1 VRRHDVTVRYPVDLA
16 LQGFHLRH
24 KRAHAL
30 LARDFVGWLR
40 FEFLGTAAATGV
52 LAALVE
58 PRTEEGLADEL
69 GVIDKALL
77 GALLRVGESVGE
89 LSLTDGRWRLR
100 GLRAR
105 AMVDPA
111 VDGLA
116 ALPEEAALYGTDVY
130 RRLGDRLAGDPPGDY
145 LREHGELVA
154 RTSRLVEPILAAL
167 IANVVRAYR
176 PARVLEVGC
185 GSGVN
190 LRHVANSSAEVTGV
204 GVDVDPDV
212 ADLAER
218 NLAGWALADRFAIHV
233 GDVRDLPDELAGPWD
248 LVMALQNIYYFDG
261 PDRLD
266 VLGHLRRLAAGGAV
280 VIATAVAGTGDPAA
294 AHLDAVLRS
303 TVGNTGL
310 PTVDELRDDLTT
322 AGFGTVDERHLA
334 PFQPMRAV
342 VAS

>member
-1 VRRHDVTVRYPVDLA
+1 VTVRYPVDLA
-16 LQGFHLRH
+16 LEGFHLRH

-30 LARDFVGWLR
+30 LARDFVSWLR
-40 FEFLGTAAATGV
+40 IEFLGTAAATGV

-58 PRTEEGLADEL
+58 PRSEDELTDEL
-69 GVIDKALL
+69 GVTDRALL
-77 GALLRVGESVGE
+77 GALLRLGESVGE
-89 LSLTDGRWRLR
+89 LSLAHGRWRLR

-116 ALPEEAALYGTDVY
+116 ALPEEAVLYGTDVY
-130 RRLGDRLAGDPPGDY
+130 RRLGDRLAGEPQGDY

-154 RTSRLVEPILAAL
+154 RTSRLVEPLLGPLVAD
-167 IANVVRAYR
+167 VVRAYK

-190 LRHVANSSAEVTGV
+190 LRHVARASAEVTGV
-204 GVDVDPDV
+204 GLDIDP
-212 ADLAER
+212 ASAALAER
-218 NLAGWALADRFAIHV
+218 NLAGWSLADRFTVHV
-233 GDVRDLPDELAGPWD
+233 GDVRDLSDDLTGPWD
-248 LVMALQNIYYFDG
+248 LVLAFQNIYYFDG
-261 PDRLD
+261 SDRLD
-266 VLGHLRRLAAGGAV
+266 VLAHLRRLAKGGAV
-280 VIATAVAGTGDPAA
+280 VIATAVAGTGDAAA

-310 PTVDELRDDLTT
+310 PTVDELRQDLAA
-322 AGFGTVDERHLA
+322 AGFNTVDERRLA

>member
-1 VRRHDVTVRYPVDLA
+1 MTVRYPVDLA
-16 LQGFHLRH
+16 LEGFHLRH

-40 FEFLGTAAATGV
+40 VEFLGTAAATGV

-58 PRTEEGLADEL
+58 PRSADELADEL
-69 GVIDKALL
+69 GVADRALL
-77 GALLRVGESVGE
+77 EALLRVGEAVGE
-89 LSLTDGRWRLR
+89 LALVDGRWRLC
-100 GLRAR
+100 GVRAR

-116 ALPEEAALYGTDVY
+116 ALPEEAVLYGTDVY
-130 RRLGDRLAGDPPGDY
+130 RRLGDRLAGHPPGDY

-154 RTSRLVEPILAAL
+154 RTSRLVKPLLAPLVAD
-167 IANVVRAYR
+167 VVRAHR

-185 GSGVN
+185 GTGVN
-190 LRHVANSSAEVTGV
+190 LRHVARVSADVTGA
-204 GVDVDPDV
+204 GLDVDPDV
-212 ADLAER
+212 AALAAR
-218 NLAGWALADRFAIHV
+218 NLDAWSLADRFTIHV
-233 GDVRDLPDELAGPWD
+233 GDVRDLPDALSGPWD
-248 LVMALQNIYYFDG
+248 LVLALQNIYYFDG
-261 PDRLD
+261 RDRLD
-266 VLGHLRRLAAGGAV
+266 VLAHLRHLATGGAV

-303 TVGNTGL
+303 TNGNTGL
-310 PTVDELRDDLTT
+310 PTVAELRNDLIA
-322 AGFGTVDERHLA
+322 AGFDTVDERRLA

>member
-1 VRRHDVTVRYPVDLA
+1 VTVRYPVDLA
-16 LQGFHLRH
+16 LEGFHLRH

-30 LARDFVGWLR
+30 LARDFLSWLR

-52 LAALVE
+52 LDALVE
-58 PRTEEGLADEL
+58 PRSTAELADEL
-69 GVIDKALL
+69 GVTDPALL
-77 GALLRVGESVGE
+77 TALLRVGQSVGE
-89 LSLTDGRWRLR
+89 LALTDGRWRLR

-116 ALPEEAALYGTDVY
+116 ALPEEAVLYGTDVY

-154 RTSRLVEPILAAL
+154 RTSRLVEPLLAPLVAG
-167 IANVVRAYR
+167 VVRARR

-190 LRHVANSSAEVTGV
+190 LRHVAHASAEVTGV
-204 GVDVDPDV
+204 GLDVD
-212 ADLAER
+212 ADAAALAER
-218 NLAGWALADRFAIHV
+218 NLAGWSLADRFEIHV
-233 GDVRDLPDELAGPWD
+233 GDVRDLPDGLAGPWD
-248 LVMALQNIYYFDG
+248 LVLAFQNIYYFDG
-261 PDRLD
+261 PDRRD
-266 VLGHLRRLAAGGAV
+266 VLTHLRHLAKGGAV
-280 VIATAVAGTGDPAA
+280 VIATAVAGTGDAAA

-310 PTVDELRDDLTT
+310 PTVDELRNNLTA
-322 AGFGTVDERHLA
+322 AGFDTIDERRLA